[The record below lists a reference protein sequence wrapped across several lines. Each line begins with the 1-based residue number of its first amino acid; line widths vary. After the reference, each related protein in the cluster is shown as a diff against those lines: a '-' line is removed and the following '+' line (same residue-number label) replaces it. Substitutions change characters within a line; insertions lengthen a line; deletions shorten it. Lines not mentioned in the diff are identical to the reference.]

1 MVYREG
7 EETSKKEKIHK
18 NLLLVFT
25 AVGIISFSLGALV
38 NYHTLKKISKW

>member
-1 MVYREG
+1 MVIRENNG
-7 EETSKKEKIHK
+7 EGTKKEKIHK

-38 NYHTLKKISKW
+38 NYHTLKKIAK

>member
-1 MVYREG
+1 MVLRES
-7 EETSKKEKIHK
+7 EKESKKDKIHK

-38 NYHTLKKISKW
+38 NYHALKKINGR